1 MDLSAGTQ
9 GELPIP
15 MHAPALPFTG
25 GEGTDGVGGHVPHQL
40 QHHEAE
46 HGNNNSNGNEQSSPA
61 QLVPP
66 AAAAGGIS
74 GKKRV
79 GGAGSAA
86 AVKYGECLKN
96 HAAAIGGNATDGC
109 GEFTPSGQEGS
120 LEALKCSAC
129 GCHRNF
135 HRKEVDDDD
144 DVLGHGGNRA
154 GRRFVAPALP
164 HHNNLL
170 VTTAADP
177 YAAYAAMRSV
187 APLHQHQF
195 MNAVPLSAAAMQ
207 QHASESD
214 EMDGGRG
221 SKKRFRT
228 KFTAEQKER
237 MLEFA
242 ERVEWRLQKVDDA
255 MVQAFCQEIG
265 VKRRVL
271 KVWMHNNK
279 YNLAIKRLQAPP
291 MPAASASPPSSPQM
305 PMPME
310 PPPPSQPETSFHLG
324 GPSSTPPQ
332 QMVMPMVPPPSQPE
346 PSFHLGGPGSPPPQ
360 QMVMPMVP
368 PPPFHRGPDSPE
380 PLKLD

>member
-15 MHAPALPFTG
+15 MHAPATPFTG
-25 GEGTDGVGGHVPHQL
+25 GEGSAGVGGHVLHQHQL

-66 AAAAGGIS
+66 AAAVDRVS
-74 GKKRV
+74 GKKRA
-79 GGAGSAA
+79 GGAGSAAA

-154 GRRFVAPALP
+154 GRRFVAPALS

-228 KFTAEQKER
+228 KFTPEQKER

-332 QMVMPMVPPPSQPE
+332 QMVMPMVPPP
-346 PSFHLGGPGSPPPQ
+346 
-360 QMVMPMVP
+360 
-368 PPPFHRGPDSPE
+368 PFHRGPDSPE